1 MQNPSRLGCLDGSP
15 ERFYVSEQFAVAH
28 DRLADVW
35 SQQSAINMLDAPE
48 PCKGDSFHV
57 VEIGECFVLGQL
69 SGRFGKRQ
77 SGNWDTTRH
86 DKSHRKTVR
95 TIKAI
100 MLFGKAFPL
109 SQNDPPYCGCDISA
123 EAFVAPEAQRADAVG
138 NAEDGFFVAGFH
150 APMHCIGEEHVP
162 EMSFGLDTK
171 KRFQLCLG
179 SAMHAIG

>member
-1 MQNPSRLGCLDGSP
+1 MQNPFRLRCLDGSP

-28 DRLADVW
+28 DRLADVGR
-35 SQQSAINMLDAPE
+35 QQGAVNMLDAPE
-48 PCKGDSFHV
+48 SCKGDSFHV

-109 SQNDPPYCGCDISA
+109 SQNDPPYCVCDISA
-123 EAFVAPEAQRADAVG
+123 ERFVARQSRWADGTGNVEAAVSRLR
-138 NAEDGFFVAGFH
+138 FH
-150 APMHCIGEEHVP
+150 APKLRLGETHVP
-162 EMSFGLDTK
+162 
-171 KRFQLCLG
+171 LG
-179 SAMHAIG
+179 IF

>member
-1 MQNPSRLGCLDGSP
+1 MHYLFRLRCLDGSP
-15 ERFYVSEQFAVAH
+15 ERFYVSEQFTVAH
-28 DRLADVW
+28 NRLADVRR
-35 SQQSAINMLDAPE
+35 QQGAVNMLDAPE
-48 PCKGDSFHV
+48 SCNGDFFHV

-77 SGNWDTTRH
+77 SGKRDTARH

-100 MLFGKAFPL
+100 MLFGKAFSL
-109 SQNDPPYCGCDISA
+109 SQNDLPYCGCDISA

-138 NAEDGFFVAGFH
+138 NAEDGFFVRGFH

-171 KRFQLCLG
+171 KRFQLYLG